1 MEQQPELFGKL
12 FESIPIHS
20 EEHLDVILNTMDKE
34 HGIYYLTQAVKYAYQ
49 SGIFSIGECEVI
61 SKSIRITNKKEKE
74 DI

>member
-20 EEHLDVILNTMDKE
+20 EEHLDVILDTMDKE

>member
-20 EEHLDVILNTMDKE
+20 EEHLEVILDTMDKE

-49 SGIFSIGECEVI
+49 AGIFSIGECEVI

-74 DI
+74 D

>member
-1 MEQQPELFGKL
+1 MEQQQELFGKL

-20 EEHLDVILNTMDKE
+20 EEHLEVILNTLDKE

-61 SKSIRITNKKEKE
+61 SKSIRVVTKKEKE
-74 DI
+74 D

>member
-20 EEHLDVILNTMDKE
+20 EEHLDVILDTMDKE

-74 DI
+74 D

>member
-20 EEHLDVILNTMDKE
+20 EEHLDVILDTMDKE

-49 SGIFSIGECEVI
+49 SGIFSIGECEII

-74 DI
+74 D